1 VTGEIRD
8 TPAASASGTV
18 ARAVQ
23 LLRALAEAERDVT
36 VAGLAERLDL
46 PRPTVHRLL
55 GLLREEG
62 MVETRPGHSYGPGPE
77 FVRVAALVSKHYDL
91 GRLARPFMQRVA
103 QETAEACML
112 CVYLPAKRR
121 MIIAD
126 DVASTH
132 PLGYRLTRNEPMS
145 VLWGASGRAI
155 LAFLPEPEIAAV
167 VASDGP
173 SPVTGAPVP
182 DPAELQA
189 ILEEIRAA
197 GYAYTQGQKIPDSRG
212 IAAPIRGAAGTA
224 VGSLALTIPELR
236 YRPEARE
243 ELGATVR
250 AHATELSRL
259 LGFEGTP

>member
-1 VTGEIRD
+1 VTGD
-8 TPAASASGTV
+8 LQTAPAASASGTV

-36 VAGLAERLDL
+36 VAGLAEELAL

-55 GLLREEG
+55 GLLRDEG
-62 MVETRPGHSYGPGPE
+62 MVEARPGHAYGPGPE
-77 FVRVAALVSKHYDL
+77 FVRVAALVSKHHDL
-91 GRLARPFMQRVA
+91 GRLARPFMERVA
-103 QETAEACML
+103 RETAESCML

-155 LAFLPEPEIAAV
+155 LAFLPESEIAAV
-167 VASDGP
+167 VAGEGP

-182 DPAELQA
+182 APEELAELLA
-189 ILEEIRAA
+189 EIRAA

-212 IAAPIRGAAGTA
+212 IAAPIRSADGPA

-243 ELGATVR
+243 QLGAVVS
-250 AHATELSRL
+250 AYAAELSRL
-259 LGFEGTP
+259 LGYEERR